1 MRRKLKIKFMKKKYW
16 TIAIFI
22 AVLIFIFINTF
33 IHSFNENNKEYNFVI
48 TKTETTPTSTLIFYD
63 KEKEISFWNF
73 IVSENSGIKKGDLIY
88 KPKHSNFLYVKRK
101 DKNGS
106 YKTFLKENYTRIF
119 TFGKKD

>member
-1 MRRKLKIKFMKKKYW
+1 MNELCESCAKMTQKGIIKKNVFICVEKLKVKFMKKKYW

-63 KEKEISFWNF
+63 KEK
-73 IVSENSGIKKGDLIY
+73 
-88 KPKHSNFLYVKRK
+88 
-101 DKNGS
+101 
-106 YKTFLKENYTRIF
+106 
-119 TFGKKD
+119 

>member
-1 MRRKLKIKFMKKKYW
+1 MKKKYW

-22 AVLIFIFINTF
+22 AVLIFILINTF

-63 KEKEISFWNF
+63 KEKEILFWNF
-73 IVSENSGIKKGDLIY
+73 IVSENSGVKKGDLIY
-88 KPKHSNFLYVKRK
+88 KPIHSSFLYVKRK

-106 YKTFLKENYTRIF
+106 YKTFLKENYTGIF
-119 TFGKKD
+119 TIGKKD